1 MHPIGAPL
9 RPTCPSPYP
18 APNSIKH
25 RRKRK
30 LTYLSLKLLPT
41 HRNPH
46 HPPYKIMSDSSNQ
59 TLNVP
64 SLLLVLVL
72 LFLTLRY
79 FFFAP
84 SSREQ
89 EPPGSLRHG
98 SGPDPAQVDRVESM
112 FPQFSRR
119 EIMWDLQRNGG
130 SMPATTERILAG
142 RGLDVVCLLS
152 LSLLLLLLLPPSPTH
167 YLFFF

>member
-1 MHPIGAPL
+1 
-9 RPTCPSPYP
+9 
-18 APNSIKH
+18 
-25 RRKRK
+25 
-30 LTYLSLKLLPT
+30 
-41 HRNPH
+41 
-46 HPPYKIMSDSSNQ
+46 MSDSSNQ

-79 FFFAP
+79 FFFVP
-84 SSREQ
+84 SSRQQ

-98 SGPDPAQVDRVESM
+98 GGPDSAQVDQVQSM

-142 RGLDVVCLLS
+142 RGLDAVCFLS
-152 LSLLLLLLLPPSPTH
+152 PSSFPLSTH
-167 YLFFF
+167 YLFCGFLGGFFRFAS

>member
-1 MHPIGAPL
+1 
-9 RPTCPSPYP
+9 
-18 APNSIKH
+18 
-25 RRKRK
+25 
-30 LTYLSLKLLPT
+30 
-41 HRNPH
+41 
-46 HPPYKIMSDSSNQ
+46 MSDSSNQ

-84 SSREQ
+84 SSQ
-89 EPPGSLRHG
+89 QQQDVPPGHG
-98 SGPDPAQVDRVESM
+98 GGGPDPAQVDQIESM

-142 RGLDVVCLLS
+142 RGLDAVCLSPSLHALLVFGFFGGFLS
-152 LSLLLLLLLPPSPTH
+152 LVPKKKFCFVFDFVSIRLR
-167 YLFFF
+167 

>member
-1 MHPIGAPL
+1 
-9 RPTCPSPYP
+9 
-18 APNSIKH
+18 
-25 RRKRK
+25 
-30 LTYLSLKLLPT
+30 
-41 HRNPH
+41 
-46 HPPYKIMSDSSNQ
+46 MSDSSNQ

-84 SSREQ
+84 SSQ
-89 EPPGSLRHG
+89 QQQDVPPGSLRHG
-98 SGPDPAQVDRVESM
+98 SGGGGGGADPAQVDQVESM

-142 RGLDVVCLLS
+142 RGLDAVCLSPYLPFPS
-152 LSLLLLLLLPPSPTH
+152 THALLVFG
-167 YLFFF
+167 FFFGGGGISSLFPREILLCF

>member
-1 MHPIGAPL
+1 
-9 RPTCPSPYP
+9 
-18 APNSIKH
+18 
-25 RRKRK
+25 
-30 LTYLSLKLLPT
+30 
-41 HRNPH
+41 
-46 HPPYKIMSDSSNQ
+46 MSDSSNQ

-84 SSREQ
+84 ASQ
-89 EPPGSLRHG
+89 QQQDVPPGSLRHVG
-98 SGPDPAQVDRVESM
+98 GGPDPAQVDQIESM

-142 RGLDVVCLLS
+142 RGLDAVCLS
-152 LSLLLLLLLPPSPTH
+152 PSTH
-167 YLFFF
+167 YLFLDFLGDFFFWFLKKILLCF

>member
-1 MHPIGAPL
+1 M
-9 RPTCPSPYP
+9 T
-18 APNSIKH
+18 
-25 RRKRK
+25 
-30 LTYLSLKLLPT
+30 
-41 HRNPH
+41 
-46 HPPYKIMSDSSNQ
+46 DSSNQ

-84 SSREQ
+84 SSRRQ
-89 EPPGSLRHG
+89 EPPGSSHG
-98 SGPDPAQVDRVESM
+98 GGPDPAQVDLIESM

-119 EIMWDLQRNGG
+119 EIIWDLQRNGG

-142 RGLDVVCLLS
+142 RGLDAVCLS
-152 LSLLLLLLLPPSPTH
+152 SFFLP
-167 YLFFF
+167 LFLIFGDFFFASLGKSSFVFDFVCIRLR